1 MELPLLFQAVSLPR
15 HAGVWQ
21 RTPSRHVIPFTN
33 ATSCRPDCS
42 IGRRFPYPPPCSRR
56 TRRPFMQ
63 APAFLAPVAVSLS
76 CVGRPRVSWASGSIR
91 QLGAARSRL
100 GSVHWAQSDA
110 PPPPRPRTSS
120 SARDAAM
127 AYEPPTI
134 ATLCDVPAAA
144 AHADATAV
152 VVEAAAGGT
161 AKSLSHAD
169 LAATVGRLRS
179 SLTAAGVRRGDVVSI
194 VLPNGV
200 DFLAIYLAVAQ
211 LGATA
216 APLNPA
222 YTAEEFEFYLAD
234 AESKAVVAPA
244 AAAGALPIHEAAS
257 KLGLSTWALTP
268 TSDAL
273 EGVAAPSDAPADGGA
288 AEDLARPDDIA
299 MFLHTSGTTS
309 RPKGV
314 PLTQTNLATSLMNI
328 ARTYELTAAD
338 TVLLVM
344 PLFHV
349 HGLMAAALTTLA
361 TGGKVII
368 PAGGKFSASAFWP
381 TATAHAITWYTAV
394 PTIHQ
399 VLLSRAEA
407 DFPAPSPPPLRFI
420 RSCSASL
427 APAVLERLETT
438 FGAPV
443 LEAYAMTEA
452 AHQMT
457 SNPLPVHGPRVPGS
471 VGRGQNVE
479 VAVLDAANELLPP
492 GQVGEVCIRGAN
504 VTAGYKNNPEANSV
518 AFGGGWF
525 HTGDQGVLNADGYLT
540 LTGRLKEMINRG
552 GEKISPLEVDAALL
566 AHPQVSEAVAFG
578 VPDEKYGEVVAAAV
592 VLLPGADGVTADDI
606 KTFVRGKLASFK
618 VPQTLFIAETLP
630 RTATGK
636 IQRRIVAQ
644 AFASPS
650 AT

>member
-1 MELPLLFQAVSLPR
+1 MDLMIAGKGPSTLCRVRDSAQTRPL
-15 HAGVWQ
+15 
-21 RTPSRHVIPFTN
+21 IPLTT
-33 ATSCRPDCS
+33 ATSCRPGSCWVS
-42 IGRRFPYPPPCSRR
+42 FVPASPKP

-63 APAFLAPVAVSLS
+63 APAFLAPVAVSLP
-76 CVGRPRVSWASGSIR
+76 CGGRPRVGWASGSIC
-91 QLGAARSRL
+91 QLDEAKARL
-100 GSVHWAQSDA
+100 GSILRVRSSVPS
-110 PPPPRPRTSS
+110 PPFPPQASISTR
-120 SARDAAM
+120 AAVM

-134 ATLCDVPAAA
+134 TTLCDVPAAA

-152 VVEAAAGGT
+152 VAEAAAGGT
-161 AKSLSHAD
+161 ARSLSHAE

-200 DFLAIYLAVAQ
+200 DFLAIYLAVTQ

-222 YTAEEFEFYLAD
+222 YTAEEFEFYLSD
-234 AESKAVVAPA
+234 AGAKAVVAPVA
-244 AAAGALPIHEAAS
+244 VAGALPIHDAAS
-257 KLGLSTWALTP
+257 KLGLSLWALTL

-273 EGVAAPSDAPADGGA
+273 EGVATPADASADGGA
-288 AEDLARPDDIA
+288 AEELARPDDVA

-314 PLTQTNLATSLMNI
+314 PLTHTNLATSLMNI
-328 ARTYELTAAD
+328 ARTYELTTAD

-368 PAGGKFSASAFWP
+368 PAGGKFSASTFWP

-399 VLLSRAEA
+399 ILLSRAEA
-407 DFPAPSPPPLRFI
+407 DFPATSPPPLRFI

-452 AHQMT
+452 SHQMT
-457 SNPLPVHGPRVPGS
+457 SNPLPVHGPRVLGS

-479 VAVLDAANELLPP
+479 VAILDDADALLPP

-504 VTAGYKNNPEANSV
+504 VTAGYKNNPDANAV
-518 AFGGGWF
+518 AFSGGWF
-525 HTGDQGVLNADGYLT
+525 HTGDQGVLNGDGYLS

-566 AHPQVSEAVAFG
+566 THPQVSEAVAFG

-606 KTFVRGKLASFK
+606 KTFVRDKLASFK
-618 VPQTLFIAETLP
+618 VPQTLFITETLP

-644 AFASPS
+644 AFVSPPE
-650 AT
+650 A

>member
-1 MELPLLFQAVSLPR
+1 
-15 HAGVWQ
+15 
-21 RTPSRHVIPFTN
+21 
-33 ATSCRPDCS
+33 
-42 IGRRFPYPPPCSRR
+42 
-56 TRRPFMQ
+56 
-63 APAFLAPVAVSLS
+63 
-76 CVGRPRVSWASGSIR
+76 
-91 QLGAARSRL
+91 
-100 GSVHWAQSDA
+100 
-110 PPPPRPRTSS
+110 
-120 SARDAAM
+120 M

-152 VVEAAAGGT
+152 VAEAAAGGT
-161 AKSLSHAD
+161 ARSLSHAD

-234 AESKAVVAPA
+234 AGAKAVVAPA
-244 AAAGALPIHEAAS
+244 AAAGALLIHEAAS

-273 EGVAAPSDAPADGGA
+273 EGVAAPADASADGGA
-288 AEDLARPDDIA
+288 AEELARPDDIA

-328 ARTYELTAAD
+328 ARTYELTSAD

-361 TGGKVII
+361 TGGKMII

-407 DFPAPSPPPLRFI
+407 DFPATSPPPLRFI

-457 SNPLPVHGPRVPGS
+457 SNPLPVRGPRVPGS

-479 VAVLDAANELLPP
+479 VAILDAANALLPS

-504 VTAGYKNNPEANSV
+504 VTAGYKNNPDANAV

-606 KTFVRGKLASFK
+606 KAFVRGKLASFK

-644 AFASPS
+644 AFVSP
-650 AT
+650 AKA

>member
-1 MELPLLFQAVSLPR
+1 
-15 HAGVWQ
+15 
-21 RTPSRHVIPFTN
+21 
-33 ATSCRPDCS
+33 
-42 IGRRFPYPPPCSRR
+42 
-56 TRRPFMQ
+56 
-63 APAFLAPVAVSLS
+63 
-76 CVGRPRVSWASGSIR
+76 
-91 QLGAARSRL
+91 
-100 GSVHWAQSDA
+100 
-110 PPPPRPRTSS
+110 
-120 SARDAAM
+120 M
-127 AYEPPTI
+127 AYEPPKI
-134 ATLCDVPAAA
+134 STLCDVPAAA
-144 AHADATAV
+144 AHADAMAV
-152 VVEAAAGGT
+152 VAEVAPGGGAAR
-161 AKSLSHAD
+161 SLSHAD
-169 LAATVGRLRS
+169 LAAAVGRLRS
-179 SLTAAGVRRGDVVSI
+179 SLTAAGVRRADVVSI

-222 YTAEEFEFYLAD
+222 YTAEEFGFYLSD
-234 AESKAVVAPA
+234 AGAKAVVAPA
-244 AAAGALPIHEAAS
+244 STAGALPIHEAAS
-257 KLGLSTWALTP
+257 KLGLPTWALSP

-273 EGVAAPSDAPADGGA
+273 EGVAAPTDAPAADR
-288 AEDLARPDDIA
+288 ELARPDDIA

-314 PLTQTNLATSLMNI
+314 PLTQTNLATSIMNI
-328 ARTYELTAAD
+328 ARTYELTSAD

-349 HGLMAAALTTLA
+349 HGLMTAALTTLA

-407 DFPAPSPPPLRFI
+407 DFPATSPPPLRFI

-457 SNPLPVHGPRVPGS
+457 SNPLPARGPRVPGS
-471 VGRGQNVE
+471 VGPGQNVQ
-479 VAVLDAANELLPP
+479 VAILDAANEQLPS

-504 VTAGYKNNPEANSV
+504 VTAGYKNNPDANAV

-578 VPDEKYGEVVAAAV
+578 VSDEKYGEVVAAAV

-606 KTFVRGKLASFK
+606 KTFVRGKLATFK

-644 AFASPS
+644 AFVSPPE
-650 AT
+650 A

>member
-1 MELPLLFQAVSLPR
+1 
-15 HAGVWQ
+15 
-21 RTPSRHVIPFTN
+21 
-33 ATSCRPDCS
+33 
-42 IGRRFPYPPPCSRR
+42 
-56 TRRPFMQ
+56 
-63 APAFLAPVAVSLS
+63 
-76 CVGRPRVSWASGSIR
+76 
-91 QLGAARSRL
+91 
-100 GSVHWAQSDA
+100 
-110 PPPPRPRTSS
+110 
-120 SARDAAM
+120 M
-127 AYEPPTI
+127 AYEPPNVT
-134 ATLCDVPAAA
+134 TLCDVPAAA

-152 VVEAAAGGT
+152 VAEAAPGGG
-161 AKSLSHAD
+161 AARSLSHAD
-169 LAATVGRLRS
+169 LAATVSRLRS

-200 DFLAIYLAVAQ
+200 DFLAVYLAVAQ

-222 YTAEEFEFYLAD
+222 YTAEEFGFYLSDAD
-234 AESKAVVAPA
+234 AKAVVAPA
-244 AAAGALPIHEAAS
+244 VAAGALPIHEAAS
-257 KLGLSTWALTP
+257 KLGLPTWSLSPA
-268 TSDAL
+268 SDAL
-273 EGVAAPSDAPADGGA
+273 EGVAAPADVPAADG
-288 AEDLARPDDIA
+288 ELARPDDVA

-328 ARTYELTAAD
+328 ARTYELTSAD

-407 DFPAPSPPPLRFI
+407 DFPATSPPPLRFI

-457 SNPLPVHGPRVPGS
+457 SNPLPAHGPRVPGS
-471 VGRGQNVE
+471 VGPGQNVQ
-479 VAVLDAANELLPP
+479 VAILDAANEQLPS

-504 VTAGYKNNPEANSV
+504 VTAGYKNNPDANAV

-606 KTFVRGKLASFK
+606 KTFVRGKLATFK

-644 AFASPS
+644 AFVSPPK
-650 AT
+650 A